1 MIDAD
6 TQPRMLSSI
15 LTVAAGGAVGAV
27 LRYGVSGISRNLFG
41 ESFPYGTLLVN
52 VIGCLVLGILGG
64 YGITKL
70 PSTAQL
76 FVITGLL
83 GSLTTFSTFGWEST
97 QLMLHSKPLLAG
109 MNIAVNMVIG
119 ICAAILGY
127 QLGKMIAA

>member
-6 TQPRMLSSI
+6 TQPRILSSI

-27 LRYGVSGISRNLFG
+27 LRYGVSGVSRTLVG
-41 ESFPYGTLLVN
+41 DSFPYGTLLVN

-97 QLMLHSKPLLAG
+97 QLMLNSKPLLAG

-119 ICAAILGY
+119 IGAAILGY

>member
-97 QLMLHSKPLLAG
+97 QLMLNSKPLLAG

-119 ICAAILGY
+119 IGAAILGY

>member
-15 LTVAAGGAVGAV
+15 LIVAAGGAVGAV
-27 LRYGVSGISRNLFG
+27 LRYGVSGISRNLLG
-41 ESFPYGTLLVN
+41 ESFQYGTLLVN
-52 VIGCLVLGILGG
+52 VIGCLVLGILGV
-64 YGITKL
+64 YWITKL

-97 QLMLHSKPLLAG
+97 QLMLNSKPLLAG

-119 ICAAILGY
+119 IGAAILGY

>member
-6 TQPRMLSSI
+6 TQPRILSSI
-15 LTVAAGGAVGAV
+15 LIVAAGGAVGAV
-27 LRYGVSGISRNLFG
+27 LRYGVSGVSRSILG
-41 ESFPYGTLLVN
+41 DSFPYGTLLVN
-52 VIGCLVLGILGG
+52 VIGCLILGILGG
-64 YGITKL
+64 YGIAKL

-97 QLMLHSKPLLAG
+97 QLMLDSKPLLAG

-119 ICAAILGY
+119 IGAAILGY
-127 QLGKMIAA
+127 QLGKMIAG

>member
-15 LTVAAGGAVGAV
+15 LIVAAGGAVGAV
-27 LRYGVSGISRNLFG
+27 LRYGVSGISRNLLG

-97 QLMLHSKPLLAG
+97 QLMLDSKPLLAG
-109 MNIAVNMVIG
+109 MNIAVNMLIG
-119 ICAAILGY
+119 IGAAILGY

>member
-6 TQPRMLSSI
+6 TQPRILNSI
-15 LTVAAGGAVGAV
+15 LTVAAGGAVGAI
-27 LRYGVSGISRNLFG
+27 LRYGISGFSKNLIG
-41 ESFPYGTLLVN
+41 DSFPYGTLLVN

-64 YGITKL
+64 YGIAKL

-97 QLMLHSKPLLAG
+97 QLMLDSKPLLAG
-109 MNIAVNMVIG
+109 LNIAMNMVIG
-119 ICAAILGY
+119 IGAAILGY
-127 QLGKMIAA
+127 QLGKAIAA

>member
-15 LTVAAGGAVGAV
+15 LIVAAGGAVGAV

-97 QLMLHSKPLLAG
+97 QLMLNSKPLLAG

-119 ICAAILGY
+119 IGAAILGY

>member
-70 PSTAQL
+70 PSTALL

-97 QLMLHSKPLLAG
+97 QLMLNSKPLLAG

-119 ICAAILGY
+119 IGAAILGY